1 MAENKTTLLI
11 ERLSLLTFLYALLF
25 RKSYTVTYYVTE
37 TPLARAFS
45 GMMRFQDG
53 DARGP
58 KKIGYSD
65 LPGSFFEAQEEIY
78 FFSNDA
84 LFEACARN
92 VYLNLAVAFTGDD
105 STTLPIQKEL
115 LNRYTAGRTNTQVF
129 LAHLSRDSPVHFI
142 PKDSWEMRDF
152 ISPGRRTGEPPV
164 IPPFWNFLNGVADSV
179 KAILTPFILPFA
191 CSFIALKLLMRGIAL
206 REVPPRHFAFGFDL
220 QYLGLKRD
228 RGLIGGKLFLYDDG
242 PFHPSRILHVV
253 RSRLEDDDARRSLEK
268 LQCAYTEFDRIP
280 IPVHYLFRRI
290 LYEFIL
296 LTSLGVFREIF
307 RGQRSPVLLIPSLA
321 AMKMTMEAEIFY
333 RAFDVD
339 VFIARD
345 EYSPFH
351 IVRTQVAN
359 RYGNRTVGFQWADF
373 WDRGE
378 VLSHFVFDA
387 YGIWG
392 EFYTSFLAKTLKYTK
407 RVEIIGGNIYGSDAM
422 FGMAREGYLPEE
434 YRALKDQFTIVAI
447 MATSIAPEISL
458 TRKATL
464 TFYRDSLAVAHA
476 HGNAFCVL
484 KPKTGEMDEEL
495 EELIREFPRA
505 RIEKDLHT
513 YAFLPLA
520 DVVICI
526 GNSTIGLE
534 ALMLGKR
541 VIFYDLTG
549 FPGHLYAR
557 YSPFLV
563 ARTRGELQERVAR
576 ILRDG
581 VYLDEE
587 TLAEIRRRH
596 GYAFDGCIVERFRK
610 LCLSLLPDPPR
621 DG

>member
-1 MAENKTTLLI
+1 MEPSISTLLI
-11 ERLSLLTFLYALLF
+11 ERLTLFKLLYACF
-25 RKSYTVTYYVTE
+25 HERRYINIRYVSE
-37 TPLARAFS
+37 SPVARALS
-45 GMMRFQDG
+45 GLPGFRCNG
-53 DARGP
+53 KL
-58 KKIGYSD
+58 KKVGYTD
-65 LPGSFFEAQEEIY
+65 LPGSFFEAQEEVY

-84 LFEACARN
+84 LFEACSRN
-92 VYLNLAVAFTGDD
+92 VYLNLAAAFTGDD

-129 LAHLSRDSPVHFI
+129 LTHLMRDGPVHLI
-142 PKDSWEMRDF
+142 PKDSRDMREF

-164 IPPFWNFLNGVADSV
+164 IPPPWTGLNRVSDPL
-179 KAILTPFILPFA
+179 KAILAPFVLPFA
-191 CSFIALKLLMRGIAL
+191 CSFIALKLLKRGIAFHPD
-206 REVPPRHFAFGFDL
+206 PPRHYAFGFDL
-220 QYLGLKRD
+220 QKYGLKAD
-228 RGLIGGKLFLYDDG
+228 RGLIGGKFFLYSEG

-253 RSRLEDDDARRSLEK
+253 RSRLEDEEARRSLER
-268 LQCAYTEFDRIP
+268 LQCAYTEFDRIK
-280 IPVHYLFRRI
+280 IPVRYFFRRI
-290 LYEFIL
+290 LYEFLL
-296 LTSLGVFREIF
+296 LTSLRVFREIF
-307 RGQRSPVLLIPSLA
+307 RGQGSPVLLIPSLA

-333 RAFDVD
+333 QAFDVD

-351 IVRTQVAN
+351 IARTKVAN

-378 VLSHFVFDA
+378 ALSHFVFDA

-392 EFYTSFLAKTLKYTK
+392 EFYTGFLAKTLKYTK
-407 RVEIIGGNIYGSDAM
+407 RMEIIGGNIYGSDAM
-422 FGMAREGYLPEE
+422 FRMAREGYLPGE
-434 YRALKDQFTIVAI
+434 YRALKEQYTIVAI

-458 TRKATL
+458 TREATL
-464 TFYRDSLAVAHA
+464 TFYRDALAVAHA
-476 HGNAFCVL
+476 FGNAFCVL
-484 KPKTGEMDEEL
+484 KPKTGELDEEL
-495 EELIREFPRA
+495 EELTREFPRA

-534 ALMLGKR
+534 ALMLGKK
-541 VIFYDLTG
+541 VVFYDLTG

-563 ARTRGELQERVAR
+563 ARTREELQERVAR

-581 VYLDEE
+581 LYLDDG
-587 TLAEIRRRH
+587 TLEEIRRRH
-596 GYAFDGCIVERFRK
+596 GYAFDGCIAERFRK
-610 LCLSLLPDPPR
+610 LCLGLLPEPP
-621 DG
+621 GAG